1 MISRLLKA
9 PMPLLRQI
17 VLDRDGKVCPS
28 AQRVVRLV
36 AWAWLTIGVFLFVAS
51 WIGMGRPI
59 YGLGY
64 WLVYFSVS
72 ALLIALT
79 YPARRD
85 SLRQIRDGLKSK
97 TGGQGLPFGILA
109 RTFSLAIAL
118 VLGIVRV
125 IDLLLDSFG
134 ANCQRHAHQ
143 RLRRMRVGGIASIFR
158 MSSWAT
164 NTTTRSK
171 MIAGARNETDIHLP
185 VLQSLALDDRGSG
198 DCRSF
203 SRALLGL

>member
-9 PMPLLRQI
+9 PMPLLRQV
-17 VLDRDGKVCPS
+17 VLDRDGEVRPS

-36 AWAWLTIGVFLFVAS
+36 AWAWLTIGAFLFVAS
-51 WIGMGRPI
+51 WVGMGRPI

-72 ALLIALT
+72 VLLIALT
-79 YPARRD
+79 YPERQD

-97 TGGQGLPFGILA
+97 SGGQGLLFGIMA

-125 IDLLLDSFG
+125 IDLLLDSF
-134 ANCQRHAHQ
+134 
-143 RLRRMRVGGIASIFR
+143 VGELAAPRPAQAQADEGGWNSEHIHDVELGHEYYDPFR
-158 MSSWAT
+158 
-164 NTTTRSK
+164 
-171 MIAGARNETDIHLP
+171 
-185 VLQSLALDDRGSG
+185 DDRWGQS
-198 DCRSF
+198 
-203 SRALLGL
+203 